1 MTSAESHYIIM
12 MLHQSSLDTSVYL
25 NVLHGKA
32 LKPQKK
38 KQSSATM
45 ERSDLSNF
53 ILVPAGE
60 ALLRTAEPAV
70 HTGPG
75 VQGDQPADGPHLC
88 VCPHPRQVSPQ
99 SPLPTF

>member
-1 MTSAESHYIIM
+1 
-12 MLHQSSLDTSVYL
+12 
-25 NVLHGKA
+25 
-32 LKPQKK
+32 
-38 KQSSATM
+38 M
-45 ERSDLSNF
+45 EYFGLSNF
-53 ILVPAGE
+53 IFFPAGE

-88 VCPHPRQVSPQ
+88 VCPHPRQVSSQ